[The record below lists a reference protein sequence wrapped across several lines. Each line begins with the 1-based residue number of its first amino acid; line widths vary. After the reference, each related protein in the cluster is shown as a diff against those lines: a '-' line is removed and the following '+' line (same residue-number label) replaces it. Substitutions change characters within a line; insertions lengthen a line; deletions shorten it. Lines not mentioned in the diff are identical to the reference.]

1 MRPEELASAA
11 AESTPAAATGKPRAK
26 KPPAAP
32 LGLTS
37 PASNAAS
44 GKGRDSGN
52 SAPAVPPQVTDE
64 LGMMTGALSP
74 AVESMFDDGNSTF
87 NSFFGA
93 VADSAEPLGPTTP
106 VSTPPIPQWGGS
118 AVQLGSNVHAMG
130 ASGVVNTGPHMQ
142 GPSEATLERTEREK
156 SLPQG
161 GKQKYGKLRKKV
173 EPMTVEEYS
182 ALSNTQKAAVD
193 FNTMLVQAVGR
204 DKKMQDTYDPST
216 DQSRNYNASV
226 KHMFGTNGGS
236 DLYAPETMAVLKQI
250 NFKDSAADL
259 DDFLGL
265 KTAIKTKDLKQI
277 EEVADMPEIFG
288 VKVGSG
294 NVDELTNLQHT
305 LAEKTAGVEEALTAS
320 GVLLQSTPALLRA
333 VRNDVGD
340 VQRWGGL
347 QKPVNAGLGYNP
359 ADKSKMD
366 ATLQM
371 VYQELSTLGDKA
383 PARLEEILKVAGPQD
398 SKVLMQYLDTRSLQS
413 ERFNINIEGWTTPAE
428 FRKLLGLSEESTNGS

>member
-1 MRPEELASAA
+1 
-11 AESTPAAATGKPRAK
+11 
-26 KPPAAP
+26 
-32 LGLTS
+32 
-37 PASNAAS
+37 
-44 GKGRDSGN
+44 
-52 SAPAVPPQVTDE
+52 
-64 LGMMTGALSP
+64 
-74 AVESMFDDGNSTF
+74 
-87 NSFFGA
+87 
-93 VADSAEPLGPTTP
+93 
-106 VSTPPIPQWGGS
+106 
-118 AVQLGSNVHAMG
+118 MG